1 MSQGSLVIMG
11 SRLEHVIARNVAEL
25 RAEKDATQHDLA
37 EMMRA
42 HGFRWQSNRVAQ
54 IETLHRPVSLL
65 EVVGLSRVFAVSVSR
80 LLAGDDEIDL
90 PSGTTMTLEAVRDA
104 LSDQGRVGN
113 VVQGEQMGALT
124 GDSEREAAGRNDLR
138 RLSASQNL
146 DVDDFKALCHQ
157 LWGRS
162 FWLERERRLGDV
174 AGLSSRSAQTKRGH
188 VTRAMLADISHYL
201 GEDQTSKS

>member
-1 MSQGSLVIMG
+1 MSQGSLAIMG

-90 PSGTTMTLEAVRDA
+90 PSGTTMTLEAVRDG
-104 LSDQGRVGN
+104 LSDQGRVGIF
-113 VVQGEQMGALT
+113 VRGEQRGVRT
-124 GDSEREAAGRNDLR
+124 GESEREAAGRNDLR

-174 AGLSSRSAQTKRGH
+174 AGLSRRSAQTKRGH

-201 GEDQTSKS
+201 GEDQTSKP